1 MFLRKISYLLI
12 FILFAQ
18 VLNAQNKKSENEN
31 KDDRKLITGVSF
43 DFGYQIPGGDMA
55 DRFGNNYNI
64 GGTFWFKAKNNIV
77 LGLQGYYLFSN
88 NLKKEAYSILDN
100 LKDQNGNIVD
110 QFGNYSPVLLSE
122 RGYYFGIKVGK
133 VFILER
139 KNITSGILTTV
150 SGGFLEH
157 HILIENELNNIPQ
170 IMGDYTKGYDKLV
183 NGFALQEFI
192 GYMFIGKRLLT
203 NFVIGFEFTQAFTQS
218 RRSYD
223 FNLRR
228 YDDKKRI
235 DLLYGIRISWLIPF
249 YKKEAS
255 GFYIY

>member
-1 MFLRKISYLLI
+1 MKYNILILILIISNYSFSQKNKQENSNSGDGKI
-12 FILFAQ
+12 
-18 VLNAQNKKSENEN
+18 
-31 KDDRKLITGVSF
+31 ITGISF
-43 DFGYQIPGGDMA
+43 DFGFQIPGGDMA
-55 DRFGNNYNI
+55 KRFGNNYNI
-64 GGTFWFKAKNNIV
+64 GGTFWFKTKNNFI
-77 LGLQGYYLFSN
+77 LGLQAYYLFSN

-110 QFGNYSPVLLSE
+110 QYGNYSPVLLSE
-122 RGYYFGIKVGK
+122 RGYFFGIKTGK
-133 VFILER
+133 IFILER
-139 KNITSGILTTV
+139 KNITSGILTTI

-203 NFVIGFEFTQAFTQS
+203 NFIVGFEFTQAFTQS

-223 FNLRR
+223 FNLKQ
-228 YDDKKRI
+228 YDNTKRI

>member
-1 MFLRKISYLLI
+1 MRKLTTLILLI
-12 FILFAQ
+12 INILAFCQ
-18 VLNAQNKKSENEN
+18 EKKSNDNDAKN
-31 KDDRKLITGVSF
+31 KFIPAVSF
-43 DFGYQIPGGDMA
+43 DFGFQIPGGDMA
-55 DRFGNNYNI
+55 KRFGNNYNV
-64 GGTFWFKAKNNIV
+64 GGTFWLKAKYNWVI
-77 LGLQGYYLFSN
+77 GLQGYYLFST
-88 NLKKEAYSILDN
+88 NLKEEAYSVLDN
-100 LKDQNGNIVD
+100 LKDKNGAIVD

-122 RGYYFGIKVGK
+122 RGYYFGIKIGK
-133 VFILER
+133 IFPIEH
-139 KNITSGILTTV
+139 KNLVSGILTTV

-203 NFVIGFEFTQAFTQS
+203 NFVVGFEFTQAFTQS

-223 FNLRR
+223 FNLRK
-228 YDDKKRI
+228 YDNTKRL
-235 DLLYGIRISWLIPF
+235 DLLYGIRVSWLIPF
-249 YKKEAS
+249 YKKEAT